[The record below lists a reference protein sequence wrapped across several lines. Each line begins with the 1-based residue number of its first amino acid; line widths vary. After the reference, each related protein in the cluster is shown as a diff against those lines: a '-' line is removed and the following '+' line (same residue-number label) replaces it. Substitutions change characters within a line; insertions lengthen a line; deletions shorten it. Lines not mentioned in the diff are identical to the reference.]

1 MTGKSSTHIRPRS
14 MDHQRRM
21 NSPHTQ
27 SEMHNVT
34 PAAVSFTATGT
45 PELGKRISVKEIAIE
60 ETIH

>member
-1 MTGKSSTHIRPRS
+1 
-14 MDHQRRM
+14 M